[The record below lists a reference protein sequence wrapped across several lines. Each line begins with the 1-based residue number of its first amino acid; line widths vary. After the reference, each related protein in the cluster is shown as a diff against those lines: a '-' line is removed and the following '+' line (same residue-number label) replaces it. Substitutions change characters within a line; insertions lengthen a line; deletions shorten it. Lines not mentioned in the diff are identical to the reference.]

1 MRILVIED
9 DRELR
14 GALKAHLRAEC
25 FAVDTA
31 ADGEEGSFLAR
42 TQKYDLI
49 LLDSVL
55 PKKNGAEVCRD
66 IRQSGVHTPILV
78 LSIRSTA
85 EDKVT
90 LLNTGVDD
98 YLAKPFSYDELKSRV
113 HALLRRPTVL
123 MPPLLKV
130 DDLTLDTLEQ
140 RVRRGKK
147 EIYLTRKEFAL
158 AEYMLRNRGTVVSRG
173 MLMEHVWNSE
183 IDPFSNT
190 IEAHILN
197 LRKKIDA
204 GTKKKLIHTVPG
216 RGYKIEAPGKTV
228 FT

>member
-14 GALKAHLRAEC
+14 GSLKAHFQAEC

-31 ADGEEGSFLAR
+31 ADGEEGSYLAR
-42 TQKYDLI
+42 THEYDAII
-49 LLDSVL
+49 LDNIL
-55 PKKNGAEVCRD
+55 PKKTGFEVCRE
-66 IRQSGVHTPILV
+66 IRQSGKHTPIIM
-78 LSIRSTA
+78 LSVKSTIDDRV
-85 EDKVT
+85 E
-90 LLNTGVDD
+90 LLNAGADD
-98 YLAKPFSYDELKSRV
+98 YVCKPFSYNELKSRV
-113 HALLRRPTVL
+113 HALLRRPRTL

-130 DDLTLDTLEQ
+130 DDLILDTLEQ

-158 AEYMLRNRGTVVSRG
+158 AEYLLRNRGTVVSRG

-197 LRKKIDA
+197 LRKKID
-204 GTKKKLIHTVPG
+204 KESKRKLIHTVPG
-216 RGYKIEAPGKTV
+216 RGYKMESPGKTI